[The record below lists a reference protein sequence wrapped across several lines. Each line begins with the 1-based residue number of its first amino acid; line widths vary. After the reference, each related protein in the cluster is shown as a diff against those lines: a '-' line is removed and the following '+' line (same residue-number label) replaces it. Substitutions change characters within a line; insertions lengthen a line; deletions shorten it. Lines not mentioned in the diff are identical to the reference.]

1 MWYCSPAGERE
12 RGSETLVSKSRSDVS
27 KHLKFQV
34 STPARFLAGG
44 FTLGELILPDFW
56 QGILLWAG

>member
-1 MWYCSPAGERE
+1 MWYCSPAGE

-34 STPARFLAGG
+34 STPLFFPAHNNTMVNKSCNVTFNVV
-44 FTLGELILPDFW
+44 FFMYF
-56 QGILLWAG
+56 